1 MTFIFPQSSPAGPK
15 GRKSSKSS
23 GKDAI
28 NLSDPDLEKAALTM
42 QLKFRS
48 RQVRSRIFTLL
59 PFSSPLVSSLFSFP
73 GINSRAPLFLPSQP
87 TTKEDSTK
95 MKKSVSVEAA
105 EKEQMKEKEK
115 EEEEEIDIDL
125 EDPEVEKAAVKIQAS
140 FRGFKARKEMSSSR
154 QEKVRL

>member
-1 MTFIFPQSSPAGPK
+1 
-15 GRKSSKSS
+15 
-23 GKDAI
+23 
-28 NLSDPDLEKAALTM
+28 
-42 QLKFRS
+42 
-48 RQVRSRIFTLL
+48 
-59 PFSSPLVSSLFSFP
+59 
-73 GINSRAPLFLPSQP
+73 
-87 TTKEDSTK
+87 

-140 FRGFKARKEMSSSR
+140 FKGFKARKEMSSSR